1 MDFAPG
7 GGEIE
12 KMMNGNNDKVLK
24 LAPPSTVGGVGL
36 SLRYANVILSAE
48 SCLHAPATV
57 GDDAREALYEMLPG
71 RLRVKV
77 RAKLK
82 GRWVKEGGEGSDGH
96 KLAEGWRE
104 AVEELME
111 WLSPMAHDT
120 VRWQKERHLEKTKF
134 ETKPTAMLLQTL
146 HYSDLEKAE
155 AAIVEV
161 LVGLSCIYWCERR
174 A

>member
-1 MDFAPG
+1 
-7 GGEIE
+7 
-12 KMMNGNNDKVLK
+12 
-24 LAPPSTVGGVGL
+24 
-36 SLRYANVILSAE
+36 
-48 SCLHAPATV
+48 
-57 GDDAREALYEMLPG
+57 MLPG

-82 GRWVKEGGEGSDGH
+82 GRWAKGSEGSDGH

-120 VRWQKERHLEKTKF
+120 IRWQKERHLEKTNF

-155 AAIVEV
+155 TAIVEV

-174 A
+174 V